1 MLIRNLCNIA
11 LGTTVLALTGCKG
24 GVLDPKGQIGID
36 EKNLIIIATVLM
48 LIVVI
53 PVIVMTLYFAWKYRD
68 GQDQQIYAPK
78 WLTQEKLKPQ
88 SGPFLL

>member
-53 PVIVMTLYFAWKYRD
+53 PVIV
-68 GQDQQIYAPK
+68 
-78 WLTQEKLKPQ
+78 
-88 SGPFLL
+88 